1 VPDPSRGGLAEHP
14 GLFVRALPVFTQ
26 RAFYGL
32 QTMMSEINVQ
42 LKDGVAVPVPA
53 SATVAEALKKLD
65 RDLAKQALAAR
76 VRGHEVDLAAQLNAI
91 PESASENGSTTA
103 STTIQ
108 IEPVLPQTRD
118 GLEVLRHSTA
128 HLLAAAVLDLF
139 PGTKLGIGPALLD
152 DPRYGYF
159 YDVITPR
166 PLVEADLP
174 VIEKRMRQ
182 IASRNLAYRR
192 DEIAKSEAL
201 RVFGERDE
209 PLKCE
214 LIDEKAGDRVS
225 VYYIDGSPFIDFCL
239 GPHVPNTNKLRAF
252 KLLSLAGAYWKGD
265 AAQQQMQRIYGT
277 AFFTQ
282 EELDAW
288 LKQREEAEKRDHRRL
303 GRELDLFSIQE
314 EYGQGLIFWHPK
326 GGAIRKEM
334 EDYLREELLARGYGL
349 VFTPHIAKRELWFT
363 SGHEVNYPDS
373 MFSPMEF
380 EGQEFRIKPMNCP
393 FHIGIYKSAQ
403 RSYRDLPLRYAEL
416 GTVYRAELSGTLH
429 GLTRVR
435 GFTQDDAHI
444 FCTPD
449 GVRAEILGCIDF
461 AFHLFSVFG
470 FKDIKVELSVRGN
483 DPNAHYLGSDE
494 HWNAAEAALV
504 DALQN
509 RGIPYQ
515 RIEGEA
521 VFYGP
526 KIDIRVQDAIGRT
539 WQLTTV
545 QFDFNLPELFQ
556 LEYIGEDNKPHRP
569 VMIHRALFGSMERFF
584 GVLIEH
590 YAGAFPL
597 WLAPVQVAVL
607 PITDRVNEYAE
618 EVARELRSAG
628 MRVESNLRSE
638 KIGAKIRDAQL
649 QKVPFMLVLGDRE
662 MEQSL
667 VAVRERLQGDIGVMS
682 LMEFKEKAR
691 GLVETRAL
699 TNN

>member
-1 VPDPSRGGLAEHP
+1 
-14 GLFVRALPVFTQ
+14 
-26 RAFYGL
+26 
-32 QTMMSEINVQ
+32 MSEINVQ
-42 LKDGVAVPVPA
+42 LKNGEPVPMPE
-53 SATVAEALKKLD
+53 SATIAEALKKLD
-65 RDLAKQALAAR
+65 RDLAKQALAAKVGGR
-76 VRGHEVDLAAQLNAI
+76 EVDLTAQLDAVNNG
-91 PESASENGSTTA
+91 ESAATV
-103 STTIQ
+103 Q
-108 IEPVLPQTRD
+108 IEPIVPQTRD

-139 PGTKLGIGPALLD
+139 PGAKLGIGPALLD
-152 DPRYGYF
+152 DPRYGFF
-159 YDVITPR
+159 YDVITAR
-166 PLVEADLP
+166 PLLEADLP
-174 VIEKRMRQ
+174 VIEKRMKQ
-182 IASRNLAYRR
+182 IAGKNLGYRR
-192 DEIAKSEAL
+192 EEISKDEAL
-201 RVFGERDE
+201 RVFGEREE

-214 LIDEKAGDRVS
+214 LIDEKAGERVS

-265 AAQQQMQRIYGT
+265 ASQPQMQRIYGT

-334 EDYLREELLARGYGL
+334 EDYLREQLLLRGYGL

-363 SGHEVNYPDS
+363 SGHEINYVDS

-403 RSYRDLPLRYAEL
+403 RSYRDLPLRYAEF
-416 GTVYRAELSGTLH
+416 GTCYRAELSGALH
-429 GLTRVR
+429 GLIRAR
-435 GFTQDDAHI
+435 GFTQDDAHL
-444 FCTPD
+444 FCTSET
-449 GVRAEILGCIDF
+449 VRSEIVGCIDF
-461 AFHLFSVFG
+461 AFNVYEVFG
-470 FKDIKVELSVRGN
+470 FKDIKVELSVRG
-483 DPNAHYLGSDE
+483 DDRSAYFGEDKDWES
-494 HWNAAEAALV
+494 AEAALV
-504 DALQN
+504 DALN
-509 RGIPYQ
+509 TRGIPYQ

-521 VFYGP
+521 AFYGP
-526 KIDIRVQDAIGRT
+526 KIDIRVEDAIGRA

-545 QFDFNLPELFQ
+545 QFDFNLPERFQ

-569 VMIHRALFGSMERFF
+569 IMIHRALFGSMERFF

-590 YAGAFPL
+590 YAGAFPM
-597 WLAPVQVAVL
+597 WLAPVQIAVL
-607 PITDRVNEYAE
+607 PITDRVNEYADGL
-618 EVARELRSAG
+618 ARELREAG
-628 MRVESNLRSE
+628 FRVDANLRSE

-662 MEQSL
+662 MEQKT
-667 VAVRERLQGDIGVMS
+667 VAVRERTRGDIGVMS
-682 LMEFKEKAR
+682 VAEFKEMAR
-691 GLVETRAL
+691 RLVETRAL